1 MPKTLSI
8 VLAGGRVE
16 ELGVLTLTR
25 PKAAVPFAG
34 MYRIIDFAMSNL
46 MHAGIDHVGILAQ
59 YRPYSLIDHVGVG
72 APWDFLGRMRS
83 VRILSPYTG
92 KEDSDWYKGTADAIY
107 QNLDYIQRHDP
118 AIVLIVSGD
127 HIYRMNYRPLI
138 DYHVRKKAD
147 LTIAFKPVSPLEAGQ
162 YGVANLD
169 EEGRVVLYEEKPESP
184 RSRLASMT
192 VYVFNV
198 DVLIERLQENARYGK
213 EYQIYSE
220 TIPLMVQENRVF
232 GYVFEGYWAYA
243 RKIEAY
249 YWANMDLIENPHQIN
264 LLDWQVRTN
273 LDLYNVRSAPPAFFG
288 PSSSVSRSIISGG
301 CIIEGEVE
309 NSILSPY
316 VRVARGARVRNSIL
330 MHHDVIGEGTEM
342 NEAILDKRVTI
353 GAGVK
358 IGLGRDKSPNLQFP
372 DLLSCGITVIGKN
385 TAIPPKAVI
394 GKNCIIYPGMEEGAI
409 PAHLESGEC
418 VQ

>member
-1 MPKTLSI
+1 M
-8 VLAGGRVE
+8 
-16 ELGVLTLTR
+16 LTLTR

-46 MHAGIDHVGILAQ
+46 MHSGIDHVGILAQ

-107 QNLDYIQRHDP
+107 HNLDYIQRHDP
-118 AIVLIVSGD
+118 AIVLIASGD
-127 HIYRMNYRPLI
+127 HIYRMNYRPMI
-138 DYHVRKKAD
+138 DYHLRKKAD
-147 LTIAFKPVSPLEAGQ
+147 LTIAFKPVSLHEAGQ

-169 EEGRVVLYEEKPESP
+169 EEGRVVCYEEKPESP
-184 RSRLASMT
+184 RSPLASMT

-220 TIPLMVQENRVF
+220 IIPLMVQEDRVF
-232 GYVFEGYWAYA
+232 GYVFQGYWAYA
-243 RKIEAY
+243 RKIETY
-249 YWANMDLIENPHQIN
+249 YQANMDLIENPHQNN

-273 LDLYNVRSAPPAFFG
+273 LDLYNVRNAPPAFFA
-288 PSSSVSRSIISGG
+288 PSSRVIRSLISAG

-330 MHHDVIGEGTEM
+330 MHHDVIGEGAEL
-342 NEAILDKRVTI
+342 NEVISDKRVTI
-353 GAGVK
+353 GPGAK
-358 IGLGRDKSPNLQFP
+358 IGLGQDKTPNLWFP
-372 DLLSCGITVIGKN
+372 DLLSCGITVIGKD
-385 TAIPPKAVI
+385 TAISPKAVI
-394 GKNCIIYPGMEEGAI
+394 GKNCILYPTMEEGTI
-409 PAHLESGEC
+409 PVRLESGGC
-418 VQ
+418 VLPGGR